1 MSWEL
6 AKCIDIIIKGSKKEM
21 MDLRRENKETNLSTE
36 KREDRAVEFN
46 TITTSKNLSWT
57 LKI

>member
-1 MSWEL
+1 
-6 AKCIDIIIKGSKKEM
+6 